1 MVSANDVCAEN
12 TEDNRL
18 LVKSTTLKL
27 TSPTVTLN
35 PCATILIQF
44 DKDTSEGMISQTL
57 PLFPYVV
64 NGRIYV
70 EGEDDFNVYTTSGY
84 KVNEKAKQSPG
95 IYVVQVG
102 ERSKKVSVE
111 Y

>member
-44 DKDTSEGMISQTL
+44 DKDTSE
-57 PLFPYVV
+57 
-64 NGRIYV
+64 
-70 EGEDDFNVYTTSGY
+70 
-84 KVNEKAKQSPG
+84 A
-95 IYVVQVG
+95 
-102 ERSKKVSVE
+102 
-111 Y
+111 